1 MTVLTQGIQ
10 TGEFV
15 LSESNGERSR
25 EQVTVTVGGS
35 TALPSGTALG
45 KITASGK
52 YIKYLD
58 GAGDGSQA
66 VAAILLNA
74 LPGVNGDYKCA
85 VYVRD
90 CEVIG
95 AMLNG
100 GVAVDAN
107 GLADLKALGII
118 VR

>member
-10 TGEFV
+10 PGEFL
-15 LSESNGERSR
+15 LSEANGERSR
-25 EQVTVTVGGS
+25 ENVTVTVAGAV
-35 TALPSGTALG
+35 ALGSGTLLG
-45 KITASGK
+45 KITATGK

-58 GAGDGSQA
+58 GASDGSQA
-66 VAAILLNA
+66 VAAILLNPLA
-74 LPGVNGDYKCA
+74 GVNGDYKCA
-85 VYVRD
+85 VFVRD

-95 AMLNG
+95 SMLTG
-100 GVAVDAN
+100 SDAN